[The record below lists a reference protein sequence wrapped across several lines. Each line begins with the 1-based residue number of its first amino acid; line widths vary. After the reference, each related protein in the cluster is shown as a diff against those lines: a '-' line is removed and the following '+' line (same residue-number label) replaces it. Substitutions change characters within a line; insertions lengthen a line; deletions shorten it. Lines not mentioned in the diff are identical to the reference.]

1 MAENRNNR
9 PGSGGPGP
17 GRPMGPVGGP
27 GGRRGPGGPG
37 RIVEK
42 PKDFKKSL
50 RRLIRYIT
58 AYKAQLL
65 IVAFFT
71 IGSTVFSVQGPK
83 ILGNA
88 TTEVYNG
95 VMRKA
100 AGLGGVDFDAL
111 WSIIFMLIL
120 LYGTGAL
127 FAFGQSFIMNGI
139 TQKIGFN
146 LRNDI
151 NEKLHRLPMGYFDT
165 RTNGEVLS
173 YITNDVDTVTQ
184 GVAQSVTQIISSTA
198 TVIGVLYMMLTISV
212 PMTVAILCVVPFS
225 GILAMQIM
233 KRTQPLFKARQA
245 VLAQV
250 NGIVEEC
257 YGGHTVLKAFNHEEA
272 STAEFQIE
280 NEKLYKTSR
289 KSEFLGGMMG
299 PVMDFMSNIT
309 YVLVAILGAWL
320 ASQGSITVGNIQ
332 SMLTY
337 AKRFSQPI
345 NQVARISNQLQSTM
359 AAAERVFSLLDETEE
374 PDLEASKADPRS
386 LEGNVTF
393 DHVRFGYD
401 PNKVIIHDLSAI
413 AENGRKIAIVGP
425 TGAGKTT
432 IVKLLMR
439 FYDVQSG
446 AIRVDGVDIRDMKRS
461 DLRSMFGMVLQDTW
475 LFSGT
480 IRENI
485 RYGRPEADDEAVYA
499 AARAARADHFIRAL
513 PEGYDTILNEEATN
527 ISQGQKQLLTIA
539 RAILADPEILI
550 LDEATS
556 SVDTRTEIQI
566 QKAMDTLMEG
576 RTSFIIAHRL
586 STIRGADLILVM
598 RDGDIIEQ
606 GNHEELMEK
615 NGFYAELYNAQ
626 FENKAAN

>member
-1 MAENRNNR
+1 MAENKNNR
-9 PGSGGPGP
+9 PGAGAPPARGP
-17 GRPMGPVGGP
+17 GP

-37 RIVEK
+37 RVVEK

-50 RRLIRYIT
+50 SRLIRYIT
-58 AYKAQLL
+58 TYKIQLV
-65 IVAFFT
+65 IVAVLT
-71 IGSTVFSVQGPK
+71 VCSTVFSVQGPK
-83 ILGNA
+83 ILGDA
-88 TTEVYNG
+88 TTEVYAG

-100 AGLGGVDFDAL
+100 AGQGGVDFEAL
-111 WSIIFMLIL
+111 GRIILIL
-120 LYGTGAL
+120 CALYGAGAL
-127 FAFGQSFIMNGI
+127 FAFFQSFIMNGI
-139 TQKIGFN
+139 TQRIGFN

-151 NEKLHRLPMGYFDT
+151 NAKLHRLPMGYFDT

-184 GVAQSVTQIISSTA
+184 GVAQSVTQIISAVA
-198 TVIGVLYMMLTISV
+198 TLFGVLYMMLTISI
-212 PMTVAILCVVPFS
+212 PMTVVILCFVPLS
-225 GILAMQIM
+225 GIFAMQIM

-245 VLAQV
+245 VLAEV
-250 NGIVEEC
+250 NGIVEES
-257 YGGHTVLKAFNHEEA
+257 YGGHTVLKAFNHEDDSIA
-272 STAEFQIE
+272 QFAAE
-280 NEKLYKTSR
+280 NETLYQASR
-289 KSEFLGGMMG
+289 KSEFLGGMMH
-299 PVMDFMSNIT
+299 PMMDLMSNLT
-309 YVLVAILGAWL
+309 YVMVAIFGAWL
-320 ASQGSITVGNIQ
+320 ASMGAITVGNIQ

-337 AKRFSQPI
+337 SRRFSQPI
-345 NQVARISNQLQSTM
+345 NQVARISNMLQSTM
-359 AAAERVFSLLDETEE
+359 AAAERVFALLDETEE
-374 PDLEASKADPRS
+374 PDIDHSAVDPDTV
-386 LEGNVTF
+386 EGCVTF
-393 DHVRFGYD
+393 EHVRFGYD
-401 PNKVIIHDLSAI
+401 PEKIIIHDLSAT
-413 AENGRKIAIVGP
+413 AEKGRTIAIVGP

-439 FYDVQSG
+439 FYDVQGG
-446 AIRVDGVDIRDMKRS
+446 AIRIDGTDIRDFKRS
-461 DLRSMFGMVLQDTW
+461 DLRSVFGMVLQDTW

-513 PEGYDTILNEEATN
+513 PEGYDTVLNEEATN

-598 RDGDIIEQ
+598 RDGDIVEQ
-606 GNHEELMEK
+606 GNHETLLQK
-615 NGFYAELYNAQ
+615 GGFYADLYNAQ
-626 FENKAAN
+626 FENAADN